1 MTWEEKIESLL
12 KLAKRVD
19 TFFSTHSGQDCLDRC
34 PGLFLTR
41 LASDEVDAWRH
52 DEPYVVDEIKA
63 LLVKEQS

>member
-19 TFFSTHSGQDCLDRC
+19 TFFSTHEGVNSLDKT
-34 PGLFLTR
+34 PGLFLVR